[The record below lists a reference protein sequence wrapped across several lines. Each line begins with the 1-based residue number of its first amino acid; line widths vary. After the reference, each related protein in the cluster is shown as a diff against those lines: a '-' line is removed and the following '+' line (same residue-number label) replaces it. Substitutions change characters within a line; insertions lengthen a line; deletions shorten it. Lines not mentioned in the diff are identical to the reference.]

1 MLPEALLRNTKIL
14 MFILMFINSESF
26 KRCDEG
32 MIFVSLCVFALLCV
46 CFCVQGT
53 AEPTQFPNLVNG
65 GSLGP
70 RREWTGH
77 LGQDSF
83 HKKTEKS
90 WERDGIAI
98 LRNHE
103 SAKNTEKP
111 WERDER
117 EKREFILKVF
127 SLPSAGSII

>member
-1 MLPEALLRNTKIL
+1 MLPEALLRHKKIL
-14 MFILMFINSESF
+14 MFILMCINSESF
-26 KRCDEG
+26 KRHDER
-32 MIFVSLCVFALLCV
+32 MIFVSLGFCPSLV

-53 AEPTQFPNLVNG
+53 TEPSTQSPNLVNG
-65 GSLGP
+65 GSLRP

-77 LGQDSF
+77 LDQDSF
-83 HKKTEKS
+83 YKNTEKP
-90 WERDGIAI
+90 WQRDGIAI
-98 LRNHE
+98 LRNHG

>member
-1 MLPEALLRNTKIL
+1 MLPEALLRHTKIL
-14 MFILMFINSESF
+14 MFILMFIKSE
-26 KRCDEG
+26 RYDER
-32 MIFVSLCVFALLCV
+32 MIY
-46 CFCVQGT
+46 VQGT
-53 AEPTQFPNLVNG
+53 AKPSTQFPNLVNG
-65 GSLGP
+65 ASLGP

-77 LGQDSF
+77 LDQDSF
-83 HKKTEKS
+83 HKMTEKP

-98 LRNHE
+98 LRNHG
-103 SAKNTEKP
+103 SAKDTEKP